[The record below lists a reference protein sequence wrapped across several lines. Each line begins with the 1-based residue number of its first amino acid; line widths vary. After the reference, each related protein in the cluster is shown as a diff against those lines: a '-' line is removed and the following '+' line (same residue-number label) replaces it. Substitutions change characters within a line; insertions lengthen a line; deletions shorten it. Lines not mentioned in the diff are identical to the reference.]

1 MIGRIHPE
9 YFIGLNMLK
18 LKILGFA
25 RDVILMISARMSLT
39 SVQDNGEESNLSMTA
54 FSADQAGNLHRI
66 P

>member
-25 RDVILMISARMSLT
+25 RDVILMISARKSLT
-39 SVQDNGEESNLSMTA
+39 LVQDNGEESIA
-54 FSADQAGNLHRI
+54 
-66 P
+66 